1 LDVGEGV
8 AVVQKDFTDAARTS
22 NYQVKSIEPV
32 VIGSDVQARLFTLAP
47 GDRIP
52 WHYHKESTDHYFV
65 LEGEL
70 TISTREPDEVRTF
83 GVGTGHKI
91 VPGSAH
97 LITNGSTVDCRFL
110 LLQGVGRY
118 DWVKVDN

>member
-1 LDVGEGV
+1 
-8 AVVQKDFTDAARTS
+8 VQKDTTDAAKIT

-47 GDRIP
+47 GDTIP

-65 LEGEL
+65 LEGAL
-70 TISTREPDEVRTF
+70 TVFTREPEEVRAF

-91 VPGSAH
+91 APGTAH
-97 LITNGSTVDCRFL
+97 LITNDSTVDCRFL

-118 DWVKVDN
+118 DWVKVDD